1 MKSTFQEQIVAQI
14 KRSPMSCYRICQR
27 SQELADVDGGPV
39 IWQSEMTRFRSG
51 AIGMSCRK
59 LNRLGEILNLT
70 VQVRKA
76 KAPG

>member
-1 MKSTFQEQIVAQI
+1 MRPTFQEQIVAQI
-14 KRSPMSCYRICQR
+14 DRSKMSAYRICQR
-27 SQELADVDGGPV
+27 SRELADVDGGPV

-70 VQVRKA
+70 VQSRNA
-76 KAPG
+76 KTLR

>member
-1 MKSTFQEQIVAQI
+1 MKATFQEQIVKEI
-14 KRSPMSCYRICQR
+14 DRSKMSAYRICQR
-27 SQELADVDGGPV
+27 SRELADVDGGVV

-70 VQVRKA
+70 VQVRKT
-76 KAPG
+76 KALG